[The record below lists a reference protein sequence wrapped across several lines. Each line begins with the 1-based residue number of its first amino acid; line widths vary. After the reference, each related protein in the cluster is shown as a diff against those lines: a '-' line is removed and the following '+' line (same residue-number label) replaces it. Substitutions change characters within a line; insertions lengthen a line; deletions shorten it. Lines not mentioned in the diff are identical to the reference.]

1 MIVLDPPTISTMT
14 FFISFFILVLAGVP
28 LAIALGLSSIVIA
41 STIVTIDPYL
51 LIKAFYQPF
60 QSFSLIAIYLFVSMG
75 VIFSETGLTSLL
87 VDLLYPVLGRKRYGL
102 PFMVIIGSALFG
114 LLTGSAVATAGA
126 FAGLLGGEMIRKKF
140 PREHTIAVVSVAAP
154 LGALIPPSIPALIL
168 AISTNTSVL
177 TNFAVVG
184 GIGIL
189 YTFILLVWEGIIVN
203 KRKLGEIYEEPTQ
216 KRYSYTK
223 NILKA
228 APIALVPLGVLGGI
242 YSGLVSVS
250 EAGAIGVVVS
260 LLLALAYRRL
270 NLKSLRK
277 IMIQSAATT
286 GTVYL
291 LISTS
296 YMVSYVWSM
305 SKVYVVLNGVL
316 QQISLISVILTL
328 FVVEIILLIMG
339 MFVDLIIF
347 NITLA
352 PVLAAILRPMGIN
365 PYLING
371 IFALGNLIGTVTPPV
386 GTVLATACGA
396 LKEPLNSKVFKEVWF
411 MLIPATILYVLM
423 IFIPDIA
430 LWLPK
435 LLGLRL

>member
-1 MIVLDPPTISTMT
+1 MIPLDTPTLATLT

-28 LAIALGLSSIVIA
+28 LAVSLGLCSVIIA
-41 STIVTIDPYL
+41 STIITIDPYL

-60 QSFSLIAIYLFVSMG
+60 QSFSLIAIYLFVAMG

-87 VDLLYPVLGRKRYGL
+87 IDLLYPVLGRKRYGL
-102 PFMVIIGSALFG
+102 PFMVIIGSAIFG

-126 FAGLLGGEMIRKKF
+126 FAGLLGGEMIRKKI
-140 PREHTIAVVSVAAP
+140 PKEHALAVVSVAAP
-154 LGALIPPSIPALIL
+154 LGALIPPSIPALVL
-168 AISTNTSVL
+168 SVSTNTSVL

-189 YTFILLVWEGIIVN
+189 YTIILLIWEAVVVTR
-203 KRKLGEIYEEPTQ
+203 RKIGEVYKEDSTR
-216 KRYSYTK
+216 KDSYLK

-228 APIALVPLGVLGGI
+228 APIALVPIGVLGGI
-242 YSGLVSVS
+242 FMGLVSVS
-250 EAGAIGVVVS
+250 EAGAIGVIVS
-260 LLLALAYRRL
+260 LLIAIAYRRL
-270 NLKSLRK
+270 NLSTLRK
-277 IMIQSAATT
+277 IAIQSASTT
-286 GTVYL
+286 AVVYF

-305 SKVYVVLNGVL
+305 SKVYVVLDSML
-316 QQISLISVILTL
+316 QQISLISVTLTL
-328 FVVEIILLIMG
+328 LVVEVILLIMG
-339 MFVDLIIF
+339 MFIDLLIF

-352 PVLAAILRPMGIN
+352 PVLATILRPMGIS
-365 PYLING
+365 PYLVNG

-396 LKEPLNSKVFKEVWF
+396 LKIPLNSRVFKEVFF
-411 MLIPATILYVLM
+411 MLIPSIILYVLM
-423 IFIPDIA
+423 VFIPDIA

>member
-1 MIVLDPPTISTMT
+1 MIPLDTPTLATLT

-28 LAIALGLSSIVIA
+28 LAVSLGLCSVIIA
-41 STIVTIDPYL
+41 STIITIDPYL

-60 QSFSLIAIYLFVSMG
+60 QSFSLIAIYLFVAMG

-87 VDLLYPVLGRKRYGL
+87 IDLLYPVLGRKRYGL
-102 PFMVIIGSALFG
+102 PFMVIIGSAIFG

-140 PREHTIAVVSVAAP
+140 PKEHALAVVSVAAP
-154 LGALIPPSIPALIL
+154 LGALIPPSIPALVL
-168 AISTNTSVL
+168 SVSTNTSVL

-189 YTFILLVWEGIIVN
+189 YTIILLIWEAVVVTR
-203 KRKLGEIYEEPTQ
+203 RKIGEVYKEDSTR
-216 KRYSYTK
+216 KDSYLK

-228 APIALVPLGVLGGI
+228 APIALVPIGVLGGI
-242 YSGLVSVS
+242 FMGLVSVS
-250 EAGAIGVVVS
+250 EAGAIGVIVS
-260 LLLALAYRRL
+260 LLIAIAYRRL
-270 NLKSLRK
+270 NLSTLRK
-277 IMIQSAATT
+277 IAIQSASTT
-286 GTVYL
+286 AVVYF

-305 SKVYVVLNGVL
+305 SKVYVVLDSML
-316 QQISLISVILTL
+316 QQISVISVTLTL
-328 FVVEIILLIMG
+328 LVVEVILLIMG
-339 MFVDLIIF
+339 MFIDLIIF

-352 PVLAAILRPMGIN
+352 PVLATILRPMGIS
-365 PYLING
+365 PYLVNG

-396 LKEPLNSKVFKEVWF
+396 LKIPLNSRIFKEVFF
-411 MLIPATILYVLM
+411 MLIPSIILYVLM
-423 IFIPDIA
+423 VFIPDIA

>member
-1 MIVLDPPTISTMT
+1 MIPLDTPTLATLT
-14 FFISFFILVLAGVP
+14 FFILFFILVLAGVP
-28 LAIALGLSSIVIA
+28 LAVSLGLCSVIIA
-41 STIVTIDPYL
+41 STIITIDPYL

-60 QSFSLIAIYLFVSMG
+60 QSFALIAIYLFVAMG

-102 PFMVIIGSALFG
+102 PFMVIIGSAIFG
-114 LLTGSAVATAGA
+114 LLTGSAVATAGV

-140 PREHTIAVVSVAAP
+140 PKEHALAVVSVAAP
-154 LGALIPPSIPALIL
+154 LGALIPPSIPALVL
-168 AISTNTSVL
+168 SVSTNTSVL

-189 YTFILLVWEGIIVN
+189 YTIILLIWEAVVVTR
-203 KRKLGEIYEEPTQ
+203 RKIGEVYKEDSTR
-216 KRYSYTK
+216 KDSYLK

-228 APIALVPLGVLGGI
+228 TPITLVPIGVLGGI
-242 YSGLVSVS
+242 YMGLVSVS
-250 EAGAIGVVVS
+250 EAGAIGVIVS
-260 LLLALAYRRL
+260 LLIAIAYRRL
-270 NLKSLRK
+270 NLSALRK
-277 IMIQSAATT
+277 IAIRSASTT
-286 GTVYL
+286 AVVYF

-305 SKVYVVLNGVL
+305 SKVYAILDSVLW
-316 QQISLISVILTL
+316 QISVISVTLTL
-328 FVVEIILLIMG
+328 LVVEVILLIMG
-339 MFVDLIIF
+339 MFIDLIIF

-352 PVLAAILRPMGIN
+352 PVLAAILRPMGIS
-365 PYLING
+365 PYLVNG

-396 LKEPLNSKVFKEVWF
+396 LKIPLDSRVFKEVFF
-411 MLIPATILYVLM
+411 MLIPSIILYVLM
-423 IFIPDIA
+423 VFIPDIA